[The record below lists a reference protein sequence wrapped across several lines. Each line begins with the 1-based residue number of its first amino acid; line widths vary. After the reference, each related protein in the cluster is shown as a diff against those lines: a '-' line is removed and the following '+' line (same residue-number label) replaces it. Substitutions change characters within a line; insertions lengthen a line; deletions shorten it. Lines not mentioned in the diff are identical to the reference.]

1 MSKSF
6 ADTLKLIRTEQ
17 GLSQQQLADKLFV
30 DRSSIA
36 NWESGRRIPNALLI
50 TRIAE
55 TLGVDIGTL
64 MTSVNEEEEARPR
77 VIVLDDE
84 KIILTGEMVTLE
96 KVMPNAL
103 ITGFTN
109 TDDAITYAKSNNI
122 RIFFSDIEMGDVNGI
137 ELSKEFLKI
146 NPRTNIIFLTAYAD
160 YSIDAWSTGA
170 SGFMVKPITE
180 ESLRKQLEHLRY
192 PVSRLENLLWNG
204 LN

>member
-64 MTSVNEEEEARPR
+64 MTSVNDEQEARPR

-84 KIILTGEMVTLE
+84 KIILRGEMATLE

-103 ITGFTN
+103 ISGFTN
-109 TDDAITYAKSNNI
+109 TDDAITYAKSNTI
-122 RIFFSDIEMGDVNGI
+122 RIIFSDIEMGDVNGI

-192 PVSRLENLLWNG
+192 PVIKLVN
-204 LN
+204 

>member
-122 RIFFSDIEMGDVNGI
+122 RIIFSDIEMGDVNGI

-192 PVSRLENLLWNG
+192 PVSRLEN
-204 LN
+204 

>member
-64 MTSVNEEEEARPR
+64 MTSVNDEQEARPR

-84 KIILTGEMVTLE
+84 KIILRGEMATLE

-103 ITGFTN
+103 ISGFTN

-192 PVSRLENLLWNG
+192 PVSKLEN
-204 LN
+204 

>member
-84 KIILTGEMVTLE
+84 KIILRGEMVTLE

-103 ITGFTN
+103 ISGFTN

-122 RIFFSDIEMGDVNGI
+122 RIIFSDIEMGDVNGI

-192 PVSRLENLLWNG
+192 PVSRLEN
-204 LN
+204 

>member
-1 MSKSF
+1 MSKLF

-84 KIILTGEMVTLE
+84 KIILRGEMVTLE

-103 ITGFTN
+103 ISGFTN

-122 RIFFSDIEMGDVNGI
+122 RIIFSDIEMGDVNGI

-192 PVSRLENLLWNG
+192 PVSRLEN
-204 LN
+204 

>member
-1 MSKSF
+1 MSRSF
-6 ADTLKLIRTEQ
+6 ADTLKQIRTEQ

-30 DRSSIA
+30 DRSSVA
-36 NWESGRRIPNALLI
+36 NWESGRRVPNAMLI

-55 TLGVDIGTL
+55 SLSVDIGML
-64 MTSVNEEEEARPR
+64 MTSVNEEEEAKPR

-84 KIILTGEMVTLE
+84 KIILRGEMATLT
-96 KVMPNAL
+96 KVMPNAS
-103 ITGFTN
+103 ISAFTN
-109 TDDAITYAKSNNI
+109 PEDAIAYAKSNNI
-122 RIFFSDIEMGDVNGI
+122 RIIFSDIEMGNTNGI

-180 ESLRKQLEHLRY
+180 DSLRKQLEHLRY
-192 PVSRLENLLWNG
+192 PVNRLEN
-204 LN
+204 

>member
-6 ADTLKLIRTEQ
+6 AETLKLIRTEQ

-64 MTSVNEEEEARPR
+64 MTSVNDEQEARPR

-84 KIILTGEMVTLE
+84 KIILRGEMATLE

-122 RIFFSDIEMGDVNGI
+122 RIIFSDIEMGDVNGI

-192 PVSRLENLLWNG
+192 PVSRLEN
-204 LN
+204 

>member
-6 ADTLKLIRTEQ
+6 ADTLKQIRTEQ

-30 DRSSIA
+30 DRSSVA
-36 NWESGRRIPNALLI
+36 NWESGRRVPNALLI

-55 TLGVDIGTL
+55 TLGVEIGTL
-64 MTSVNEEEEARPR
+64 MTSVNEEQEARPR

-84 KIILTGEMVTLE
+84 KIILRGEMATLE
-96 KVMPNAL
+96 KAMPNAL
-103 ITGFTN
+103 ISGFTN
-109 TDDAITYAKSNNI
+109 PDDAITYAKSNNI
-122 RIFFSDIEMGDVNGI
+122 RIIFSDIEMGAVNGI

-160 YSIDAWSTGA
+160 YSMDAWTTGA

-192 PVSRLENLLWNG
+192 PVNRLENQS
-204 LN
+204 

>member
-1 MSKSF
+1 MNRSF
-6 ADTLKLIRTEQ
+6 ADILKQVRTEQ

-30 DRSSIA
+30 DRSSVA
-36 NWESGRRIPNALLI
+36 NWESGRRVPNALLI

-55 TLGVDIGTL
+55 TLGVEIGTL
-64 MTSVNEEEEARPR
+64 MTSVNEEQEARPR

-84 KIILTGEMVTLE
+84 KIILRGEMATLE

-103 ITGFTN
+103 ISGFTN

-122 RIFFSDIEMGDVNGI
+122 RIIFSDIEMGSVNGI

-192 PVSRLENLLWNG
+192 PVNRLEN
-204 LN
+204 

>member
-6 ADTLKLIRTEQ
+6 ADILKQIRTEQ

-30 DRSSIA
+30 DRSSVA
-36 NWESGRRIPNALLI
+36 NWESGRRVPNAILI
-50 TRIAE
+50 TKIAE

-64 MTSVNEEEEARPR
+64 MTSVNEEEEAKPR

-84 KIILTGEMVTLE
+84 KIILRGEMITLE
-96 KVMPNAL
+96 KVMPNAS
-103 ITGFTN
+103 ITGFSN
-109 TDDAITYAKSNNI
+109 PDDAITYAKSNNI
-122 RIFFSDIEMGDVNGI
+122 RIIFSDIEMGAVNGI

-170 SGFMVKPITE
+170 SGFMVKPIAE

-192 PVSRLENLLWNG
+192 PVNRLES
-204 LN
+204 

>member
-64 MTSVNEEEEARPR
+64 MTSVNDEQEARPR

-84 KIILTGEMVTLE
+84 KIILRGEMATLE

-103 ITGFTN
+103 SLMRSQTISGL
-109 TDDAITYAKSNNI
+109 
-122 RIFFSDIEMGDVNGI
+122 FS
-137 ELSKEFLKI
+137 
-146 NPRTNIIFLTAYAD
+146 PT
-160 YSIDAWSTGA
+160 
-170 SGFMVKPITE
+170 
-180 ESLRKQLEHLRY
+180 
-192 PVSRLENLLWNG
+192 
-204 LN
+204 

>member
-1 MSKSF
+1 MNRSF
-6 ADTLKLIRTEQ
+6 ADILKQIRTEQ

-30 DRSSIA
+30 DRSSVA
-36 NWESGRRIPNALLI
+36 NWESGRRVPNALLI

-55 TLGVDIGTL
+55 TLGVEIGTL
-64 MTSVNEEEEARPR
+64 MTSVNDEQEARPR

-84 KIILTGEMVTLE
+84 KIILRGEMATLE

-103 ITGFTN
+103 ISGFTN
-109 TDDAITYAKSNNI
+109 TDDAITYAKSKNI
-122 RIFFSDIEMGDVNGI
+122 RIIFSDIEMGDVNGI

-160 YSIDAWSTGA
+160 YSMDAWTTGA

-192 PVSRLENLLWNG
+192 PVNRLEN
-204 LN
+204 

>member
-6 ADTLKLIRTEQ
+6 ADTLKQIRTEQ

-30 DRSSIA
+30 DRSSVA
-36 NWESGRRIPNALLI
+36 NWESGRRVPNALLI

-55 TLGVDIGTL
+55 TLGVEIGTL
-64 MTSVNEEEEARPR
+64 MTSVNEEQEARPR

-84 KIILTGEMVTLE
+84 KIILRGEMATLE
-96 KVMPNAL
+96 KAMPNAL
-103 ITGFTN
+103 ISGFTN
-109 TDDAITYAKSNNI
+109 PDDAITYAKSNNI
-122 RIFFSDIEMGDVNGI
+122 RIIFSDIEMGAVNGI

-160 YSIDAWSTGA
+160 YSMDAWTTGA

-192 PVSRLENLLWNG
+192 PVNRLEN
-204 LN
+204 

>member
-6 ADTLKLIRTEQ
+6 ADTLKQIRTEQ

-30 DRSSIA
+30 DRSSVA
-36 NWESGRRIPNALLI
+36 NWESGRRVPNALLI

-55 TLGVDIGTL
+55 TLGVEIGTL
-64 MTSVNEEEEARPR
+64 MTSVNEEQEARPR

-84 KIILTGEMVTLE
+84 KIILRGEMATLE
-96 KVMPNAL
+96 KAMPNAL
-103 ITGFTN
+103 ISGFTN
-109 TDDAITYAKSNNI
+109 PDDAITYAKSNNI
-122 RIFFSDIEMGDVNGI
+122 RIIFSDIEMGAVNGI

-160 YSIDAWSTGA
+160 YSMEAWTTGA

-192 PVSRLENLLWNG
+192 PVNRLEN
-204 LN
+204 

>member
-6 ADTLKLIRTEQ
+6 ADTLKKIRTEQ

-30 DRSSIA
+30 DRSSVA
-36 NWESGRRIPNALLI
+36 NWESGRRVPNALLI

-55 TLGVDIGTL
+55 TLGVEIGTL
-64 MTSVNEEEEARPR
+64 MTSVNEEQEARPR

-84 KIILTGEMVTLE
+84 KIILRGEMATLE

-103 ITGFTN
+103 ISGFTN

-122 RIFFSDIEMGDVNGI
+122 RIIFSDIEMGDVNGI

-160 YSIDAWSTGA
+160 YSMDAWTTGA

-192 PVSRLENLLWNG
+192 PVNRLENQS
-204 LN
+204 

>member
-84 KIILTGEMVTLE
+84 KIILRGEMVTLE
-96 KVMPNAL
+96 KVMPNAS

-109 TDDAITYAKSNNI
+109 PDDAITYAKSNNV
-122 RIFFSDIEMGDVNGI
+122 RIIFSDIEMGNTNGI

-192 PVSRLENLLWNG
+192 PVSRLEN
-204 LN
+204 

>member
-6 ADTLKLIRTEQ
+6 ADILKQIRTEQ

-36 NWESGRRIPNALLI
+36 NWESGRRVPNAILI
-50 TRIAE
+50 TKIAE

-64 MTSVNEEEEARPR
+64 MTSVNEEEEAKPR

-84 KIILTGEMVTLE
+84 KIILRGEMITLE
-96 KVMPNAL
+96 KVMPNSS
-103 ITGFTN
+103 ITGFSN
-109 TDDAITYAKSNNI
+109 PDDAITYAKSNNI
-122 RIFFSDIEMGDVNGI
+122 RIIFSDIEMGAVNGI

-192 PVSRLENLLWNG
+192 PVNRLES
-204 LN
+204 

>member
-6 ADTLKLIRTEQ
+6 ADILKQIRTEQ

-36 NWESGRRIPNALLI
+36 NWESGRRVPNAILI
-50 TRIAE
+50 TKIAE

-64 MTSVNEEEEARPR
+64 MTSVNEEEEAKPR

-84 KIILTGEMVTLE
+84 KIILRGEMATLE

-103 ITGFTN
+103 ISGFTN

-122 RIFFSDIEMGDVNGI
+122 RIIFSDIDMGDVNGI

-160 YSIDAWSTGA
+160 YSMDAWTTGA

-192 PVSRLENLLWNG
+192 PVNRLENLS
-204 LN
+204 

>member
-64 MTSVNEEEEARPR
+64 MTSVNDEQEARPR

-84 KIILTGEMVTLE
+84 KIILRGEMATLE

-103 ITGFTN
+103 ISGFTN

-122 RIFFSDIEMGDVNGI
+122 RIIFSDIEIGDVNGI
-137 ELSKEFLKI
+137 ELSEEFLKI

-192 PVSRLENLLWNG
+192 PVSKLEN
-204 LN
+204 

>member
-64 MTSVNEEEEARPR
+64 MTSVNDEQEARPR

-84 KIILTGEMVTLE
+84 KIILRGEMTTLE

-103 ITGFTN
+103 ISGFTN

-122 RIFFSDIEMGDVNGI
+122 RIIFSDIEMGDVNGI

-192 PVSRLENLLWNG
+192 PVSKLEN
-204 LN
+204 

>member
-64 MTSVNEEEEARPR
+64 MTSVNDEQEARPR

-84 KIILTGEMVTLE
+84 KIILRGEMATLE

-103 ITGFTN
+103 ISGFTN

-122 RIFFSDIEMGDVNGI
+122 RIIFSDIEMGNTNGI

-192 PVSRLENLLWNG
+192 PVSRLEN
-204 LN
+204 

>member
-64 MTSVNEEEEARPR
+64 MTSVNDEQEARPR

-84 KIILTGEMVTLE
+84 KIILRGEMATLE

-122 RIFFSDIEMGDVNGI
+122 RIILSDIEMGDVNGI

-192 PVSRLENLLWNG
+192 PVSRLEN
-204 LN
+204 

>member
-1 MSKSF
+1 MGTAFSER
-6 ADTLKLIRTEQ
+6 LKKLRTER
-17 GLSQQQLADKLFV
+17 GLSQQQLANKLFV

-64 MTSVNEEEEARPR
+64 MTSVNDEQEARPR

-84 KIILTGEMVTLE
+84 KIILRGEMATLE

-103 ITGFTN
+103 ISGFTN

-122 RIFFSDIEMGDVNGI
+122 RIIFSDIEMGDVNGI
-137 ELSKEFLKI
+137 ELSEEFLKI

-180 ESLRKQLEHLRY
+180 ESLRKQLEHVRY
-192 PVSRLENLLWNG
+192 PVSKLEN
-204 LN
+204 

>member
-84 KIILTGEMVTLE
+84 KIILRGEMATLE

-122 RIFFSDIEMGDVNGI
+122 RIIFSDIEMGDVNGI

-192 PVSRLENLLWNG
+192 PVSRLEN
-204 LN
+204 